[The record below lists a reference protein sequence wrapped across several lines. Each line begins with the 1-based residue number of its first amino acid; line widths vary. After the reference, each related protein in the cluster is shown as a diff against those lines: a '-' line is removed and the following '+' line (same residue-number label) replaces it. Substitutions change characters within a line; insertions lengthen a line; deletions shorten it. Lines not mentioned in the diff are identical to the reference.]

1 MRWGKKRCRPI
12 DKFLIYLSISSFSCS
27 TFSFWRFLYSF
38 FFSLLAGWEAE
49 NSCFRQP
56 CPCVQLVFPTQSRT
70 PHQVKCSPIKAVSPS
85 LMANWSR
92 CGCSLPGPTVFS
104 CVRHCAEWPQVLRSV
119 LRLDSLLHSAFS
131 SPCFRL
137 FTWVNKFFLSA
148 GKNLGMQNLTGIFL
162 KLHRFDLNLKKGLVV
177 VS

>member
-1 MRWGKKRCRPI
+1 MGEKRGADLLI
-12 DKFLIYLSISSFSCS
+12 NSSSIYLYHLSLAPHFPSDVSCI
-27 TFSFWRFLYSF
+27 LF

-70 PHQVKCSPIKAVSPS
+70 PHQVKRSPIKAVSPS

-119 LRLDSLLHSAFS
+119 LRLDCLLHSAFS
-131 SPCFRL
+131 SLCFRL

>member
-1 MRWGKKRCRPI
+1 MGKKRWRPI
-12 DKFLIYLSISSFSCS
+12 DKFLIYLSISSFSYY
-27 TFSFWRFLYSF
+27 TFSFWCFLYSF

-56 CPCVQLVFPTQSRT
+56 CLCVQLVFPTQSRT
-70 PHQVKCSPIKAVSPS
+70 PHQVKRSPIKAVSPS

-92 CGCSLPGPTVFS
+92 CGCSLPGPAAFS

-148 GKNLGMQNLTGIFL
+148 LEELGNAEPHRNLSKAPPFWLEP
-162 KLHRFDLNLKKGLVV
+162 
-177 VS
+177 

>member
-1 MRWGKKRCRPI
+1 MGEKKRCRPI

-70 PHQVKCSPIKAVSPS
+70 PHQVKRSPIKAVSPS

-119 LRLDSLLHSAFS
+119 LL
-131 SPCFRL
+131 P
-137 FTWVNKFFLSA
+137 FTLCFFLPVFSLVYMSKQVFPFSREELGNA
-148 GKNLGMQNLTGIFL
+148 EPHRNLSKAPPFWLEP
-162 KLHRFDLNLKKGLVV
+162 
-177 VS
+177 